1 MGELAEYRM
10 HQHIAQEIYRQ
21 QILQRL
27 PDPYPTMLPVPPP
40 SRHFLPPAF
49 TLTGIEAKLQNY
61 ELWNSFSPHGTE
73 MIITKSGRRMFPS
86 VRVTLAGLEE
96 DASYCLML
104 EMVPIGDCRY
114 KFSGSQWVPAGG
126 AEPQSPQRMYL
137 HPDSPAL
144 GSHWNSQ
151 PVSFSKVK
159 LTNNTLD
166 SNGHIVLTS
175 MHKYKPRLHVIRTSE
190 PSQIPWSP
198 SQVFFFPDTDFVAVT
213 AYQND
218 HITKLKIDN
227 NPFAKGFRETGQ
239 SRCKR
244 KTTNVNP
251 GGGSGSGSSIALK
264 SNVSLMATSLKS
276 AKSDPTMAQS
286 ASTAEEASR
295 HPPKRKRANSSS
307 GSVSSLDDSGLSI
320 CGSSSR
326 TSSPSTNTEDAS
338 PTRSMAPTA
347 PGADL
352 EALRGLPAPPEAL
365 LQHYSAAAAAR
376 SNWIDFALYFSRVSG
391 LPLAPYQHPV
401 PHHPPT
407 TAAYDMLGPY
417 GPQYPPL
424 AAAGPFGGNVLM
436 HLAAAHNLR
445 SPSSPHSPHGADS
458 GRSGAKSSFTI
469 DAILGR
475 EEQN

>member
-1 MGELAEYRM
+1 
-10 HQHIAQEIYRQ
+10 
-21 QILQRL
+21 
-27 PDPYPTMLPVPPP
+27 MLPVPPP
-40 SRHFLPPAF
+40 TRHFLPPAF

-61 ELWNSFSPHGTE
+61 ELWNSFAPHGTE

-86 VRVTLAGLEE
+86 VRVTLSGLEE
-96 DASYCLML
+96 DASYCLMV

-244 KTTNVNP
+244 KTTPLNSN
-251 GGGSGSGSSIALK
+251 SAGSSIALK
-264 SNVSLMATSLKS
+264 SNVSLMASSLKS
-276 AKSDPTMAQS
+276 SKSDPTMS
-286 ASTAEEASR
+286 GTDEAGR

-326 TSSPSTNTEDAS
+326 TSSPSTNTEDTS
-338 PTRSMAPTA
+338 PTRSTAPTM
-347 PGADL
+347 PADL
-352 EALRGLPAPPEAL
+352 DAMRGLPAPPEAI
-365 LQHYSAAAAAR
+365 LQHYNAAAAAR

-391 LPLAPYQHPV
+391 LPLGAYQHHM
-401 PHHPPT
+401 PHHPPP
-407 TAAYDMLGPY
+407 AASGYDLLGHY
-417 GPQYPPL
+417 GQPYPPL
-424 AAAGPFGGNVLM
+424 AGGGPFGGNMLM

-445 SPSSPHSPHGADS
+445 SPPSSSPHSPTHHGADS
-458 GRSGAKSSFTI
+458 ARSGAKSSFTI

>member
-1 MGELAEYRM
+1 
-10 HQHIAQEIYRQ
+10 
-21 QILQRL
+21 
-27 PDPYPTMLPVPPP
+27 MLPVPPP

-61 ELWNSFSPHGTE
+61 DMWSSFAPHGTE

-86 VRVTLAGLEE
+86 VRVTLSGLED

-166 SNGHIVLTS
+166 SNGHVVLTS

-198 SQVFFFPDTDFVAVT
+198 SQVFFFQDTDFVAVT

-218 HITKLKIDN
+218 NITKLKIDN

-244 KTTNVNP
+244 KSTITN
-251 GGGSGSGSSIALK
+251 GSSAGSSSVTLK
-264 SNVSLMATSLKS
+264 SNVSLMGTSLKAS
-276 AKSDPTMAQS
+276 KSDPTMAQ
-286 ASTAEEASR
+286 TMTDEAAR
-295 HPPKRKRANSSS
+295 HPPKRKRTNSSS

-338 PTRSMAPTA
+338 PTRSMATTA
-347 PGADL
+347 PSGVDVVDAM
-352 EALRGLPAPPEAL
+352 RGLPAPPETI

-391 LPLAPYQHPV
+391 LPLGAYQHPV
-401 PHHPPT
+401 PHHHPQTPP
-407 TAAYDMLGPY
+407 AGYDILSAY
-417 GPQYPPL
+417 GPPYPPL
-424 AAAGPFGGNVLM
+424 AAATTPFGGNVLM
-436 HLAAAHNLR
+436 HLAAAHTMR
-445 SPSSPHSPHGADS
+445 SPTAESPISPTHHGGDS
-458 GRSGAKSSFTI
+458 ARKSSFTI